1 MENFGLGIVLSLTD
15 NVSGAMNSIMGNL
28 DKLQDEFTKTGGTL
42 GDLEGKLSKL
52 PSLLMGIGGATTAL
66 GASLTAPFI
75 GMAKASVQAGA
86 TLENQMSM
94 LSTLYGSA
102 EKGKEAYLW
111 AQKFAAESPMALG
124 DVIGMMQTLKPIGA
138 DVQKMYATANGGMQ
152 GLLKFITDFSASRP
166 DVPVFRIQSALR
178 NLAGGNYQSI
188 QQIFDL
194 PNDVIERMKQ
204 GKDIGEKIAIAV
216 NGLGVSGF
224 TEKMNGSWTQMMS
237 NLEDSWEAFKTNIAN
252 SGVFD
257 TAKGYLKEFFD
268 VINDLTNED
277 FKNMASPIAEGIT
290 MILAPVGVLVKVLK
304 SLVETYRDLS
314 REYPELI
321 GGIMKLVT
329 AFGTILTVV
338 GSGIMLYGLFLKLSS
353 AYSAFMMSAVG
364 TTRLLTAMRI
374 GFMAVARSA
383 WSLIWG
389 MGPLIAI
396 AGLAYLAWKTNF
408 GGLRDFAESVVTRLV
423 DVFNILVDFL
433 DGKLSKKNFN
443 LAKQYGMLEF
453 LATWAE
459 ASRVAQAFVNGI
471 KTGIQETLKWF
482 DDLNTKYANFKKFL
496 GIRDA
501 DHNKDNMNANPT
513 EKDGQTQV
521 NAGLVNITNEQA
533 EAWGN
538 VASIAIMASVAF
550 KLLWSVMK
558 PLVTVAKALWGVLK
572 FIAPVFRVIMSAGM
586 TLARVLF
593 IVIGA
598 IATVLGVP
606 VWIVGV
612 VVALIVGLI
621 ALIVTYWD
629 ELCAFFD
636 GVWQSIL
643 EGFNAFCTWVGEGFN
658 AISALCQSVWEAIT
672 GFISSAIDS
681 AIATFDNLYA
691 SVTSIMSSI
700 YDYVSSVWNSIK
712 ETLSHPIDA
721 VVNFIKGGDSSAMQ
735 ASGDMI
741 ALANGGVITKPT
753 PALVGEAGY
762 PEVVVPI
769 DNSQNAIGLW
779 KTAGQMLGLIGN
791 DTDNQSAIDY
801 NRTTST
807 LNSGFSN
814 VAKSIS
820 RQNSGGESTTIDS
833 SDNRVIFGEGSI
845 VIYATPNQDPYA
857 VAREVM
863 AQAERKAEIRDMMKR

>member
-1 MENFGLGIVLSLTD
+1 MILT
-15 NVSGAMNSIMGNL
+15 
-28 DKLQDEFTKTGGTL
+28 
-42 GDLEGKLSKL
+42 
-52 PSLLMGIGGATTAL
+52 
-66 GASLTAPFI
+66 
-75 GMAKASVQAGA
+75 
-86 TLENQMSM
+86 
-94 LSTLYGSA
+94 
-102 EKGKEAYLW
+102 
-111 AQKFAAESPMALG
+111 
-124 DVIGMMQTLKPIGA
+124 
-138 DVQKMYATANGGMQ
+138 
-152 GLLKFITDFSASRP
+152 
-166 DVPVFRIQSALR
+166 
-178 NLAGGNYQSI
+178 
-188 QQIFDL
+188 
-194 PNDVIERMKQ
+194 
-204 GKDIGEKIAIAV
+204 
-216 NGLGVSGF
+216 
-224 TEKMNGSWTQMMS
+224 
-237 NLEDSWEAFKTNIAN
+237 
-252 SGVFD
+252 
-257 TAKGYLKEFFD
+257 KGYLKEFFD

-304 SLVETYRDLS
+304 SLIETYRDLS

-329 AFGTILTVV
+329 AFGTLLTVV

-364 TTRLLTAMRI
+364 TTNLLTAMRI
-374 GFMAVARSA
+374 GFMAVARS
-383 WSLIWG
+383 IWATTLS
-389 MGPLIAI
+389 MAPFIAL
-396 AGLAYLAWKTNF
+396 AGLVYLAWRTNF
-408 GGLRDFAESVVTRLV
+408 GGLRDFTESVLTRLV

-433 DGKLSKKNFN
+433 DGKLSRKNFN

-471 KTGIQETLKWF
+471 KNGISETLKWF

-501 DHNKDNMNANPT
+501 DHNKDNMGANPT

-521 NAGLVNITNEQA
+521 NAGLVSITNEQA

-538 VASIAIMASVAF
+538 VASIVIMASVAF
-550 KLLWSVMK
+550 KLLASVLK
-558 PLVTVAKALWGVLK
+558 PLITVAKTLWGVLK
-572 FIAPVFRVIMSAGM
+572 FIAPVLRVIMSAGM
-586 TLARVLF
+586 ALARVLLM
-593 IVIGA
+593 VIGA
-598 IATVLGVP
+598 IATVIGVP
-606 VWIVGV
+606 VWVVGV

-621 ALIVTYWD
+621 ALIIAYWD
-629 ELCAFFD
+629 ELSAFFD
-636 GVWQSIL
+636 GIWQSIS
-643 EGFNAFCTWVGEGFN
+643 EGFDSFCEWVNNGFN
-658 AISALCQSVWEAIT
+658 TIRDFCQSVWDAIV
-672 GFISSAIDS
+672 GFIMGAIDS
-681 AIATFDNLYA
+681 AIATFDSLYA
-691 SVTSIMSSI
+691 SVTNTMSNI
-700 YDYVSSVWNSIK
+700 YNYVSEVWNNLK

-721 VVNFIKGGDSSAMQ
+721 VVNFIKGGDSSAQQ
-735 ASGDMI
+735 ATAGMI
-741 ALANGGVITKPT
+741 ALANGGVITRPT

-779 KTAGQMLGLIGN
+779 KTAGQMLGLIGT

-801 NRTTST
+801 NRTTTT